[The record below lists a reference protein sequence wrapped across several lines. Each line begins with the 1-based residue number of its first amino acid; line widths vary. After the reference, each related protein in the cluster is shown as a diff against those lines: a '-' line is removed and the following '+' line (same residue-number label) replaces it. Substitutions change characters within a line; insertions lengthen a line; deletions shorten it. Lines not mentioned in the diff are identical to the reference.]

1 MLGKEVGAAL
11 QVQWEVVG
19 VMDLVTAHV
28 TFQGE
33 LGEVGEFVHQL
44 HLK

>member
-1 MLGKEVGAAL
+1 MLGKEVGAVL
-11 QVQWEVVG
+11 QVQWAVFGVV
-19 VMDLVTAHV
+19 DLVTAHV

-33 LGEVGEFVHQL
+33 LGEIDEFVHQL